1 MELAF
6 MNYPRNPRHRDRER
20 APAVPQSRD
29 AFTQTA
35 VYDDGTFT
43 RTALVVGDGDTGS
56 IDLVDARG
64 VRLAQVNISFIP
76 KRDGEE
82 VLIVDVIDVDKRYA
96 SKRALVFSPTSRAEL
111 DVPEGGNLVSTDF
124 RVKR

>member
-1 MELAF
+1 MRKPKI
-6 MNYPRNPRHRDRER
+6 N
-20 APAVPQSRD
+20 
-29 AFTQTA
+29 AFTKTRL
-35 VYDDGTFT
+35 YDDGQFI

-56 IDLVDARG
+56 VDLVDTRG

-82 VLIVDVIDVDKRYA
+82 VLIVDVIDVDKRYTER
-96 SKRALVFSPTSRAEL
+96 RALVFSPTSRQAV